1 MSEKRRSVRT
11 YDGRLISD
19 EDRAGIEAFCAG
31 LSNPFGIPVEFMFLD
46 PAEHG
51 LKSPV
56 LAGETLYLAG
66 KIRREEHFE
75 EAFGY
80 SFEAVLM
87 YAWSIGVGSV
97 WIGGTFNREAFEKA
111 VMLGD
116 GELMPCASPLGYAA
130 ESMSLREKMMRKGI
144 KADTRYEPGRLF
156 FDGEYGRAFDLG
168 DGAADALTARALE
181 SVRWAPSA
189 VNKQPWRIVLTEGR
203 AHFYEKPDKGYCS
216 EAHGDLQRIDIGIA
230 LYHFMHEYEAAG
242 RTVRL
247 VCEDPHRH
255 VPDGVQYAATV
266 IMD

>member
-1 MSEKRRSVRT
+1 MRWNRFARRTPSSDNRRQHAVRQERSDERRSVRT

-31 LSNPFGIPVEFMFLD
+31 LSNPFGIPVEFVFLD

-156 FDGEYGRAFDLG
+156 FDGEYGRAFDPG
-168 DGAADALTARALE
+168 DGAADALTIPPGMT
-181 SVRWAPSA
+181 VRSGHLRFYSGILPSA
-189 VNKQPWRIVLTEGR
+189 V
-203 AHFYEKPDKGYCS
+203 Y
-216 EAHGDLQRIDIGIA
+216 
-230 LYHFMHEYEAAG
+230 
-242 RTVRL
+242 
-247 VCEDPHRH
+247 
-255 VPDGVQYAATV
+255 
-266 IMD
+266 